1 MLGDTDDVYGVYD
14 QCVRCLS
21 GVQRLKNMLGDTDN
35 VSATSVSQL
44 CLDSGIC
51 WVTQMAC
58 LRSVR

>member
-1 MLGDTDDVYGVYD
+1 MTQMTCTVSTTSVSA
-14 QCVRCLS
+14 LS
-21 GVQRLKNMLGDTDN
+21 GVQRLKNMLGDTHN
-35 VSATSVSQL
+35 VCTTSVSQL